1 MMANP
6 VLNLPRAPLES
17 TLVVTP
23 EQNTLEFKGDT
34 GSGIRR
40 QMYTG
45 ARDIYTFDVQLH
57 SDSERDDLFEFYK
70 TDCGGGSL
78 RFDMEDVQFLG
89 ESPPNIREFSWID
102 PVTIRRI
109 APGINGGIYV
119 ASFNLAREPE

>member
-1 MMANP
+1 MTNP
-6 VLNLPRAPLES
+6 VLTLPRAPLEA
-17 TLVVTP
+17 TLTIAP
-23 EQNTLEFKGDT
+23 EQNTLEFKGDA

-57 SDSERDDLFEFYK
+57 SDAERDELMEFYK

-89 ESPPNIREFSWID
+89 ESPPNIREFSWND

-109 APGINGGIYV
+109 APGISGGIYV
-119 ASFNLAREPE
+119 ASFNIAREPE